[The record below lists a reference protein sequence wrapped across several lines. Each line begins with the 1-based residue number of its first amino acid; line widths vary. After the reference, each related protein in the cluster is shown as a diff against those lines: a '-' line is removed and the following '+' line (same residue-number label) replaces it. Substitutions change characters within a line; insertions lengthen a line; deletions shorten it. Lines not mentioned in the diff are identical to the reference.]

1 MDGFTACPAMV
12 GGQGPCSKPA
22 DPARSAT
29 GSIRTIQRQEHS
41 AESNKDVT
49 QRFFVSRS

>member
-12 GGQGPCSKPA
+12 GGQERFRKPA

-41 AESNKDVT
+41 AESNQDVT
-49 QRFFVSRS
+49 QWLFVSRS